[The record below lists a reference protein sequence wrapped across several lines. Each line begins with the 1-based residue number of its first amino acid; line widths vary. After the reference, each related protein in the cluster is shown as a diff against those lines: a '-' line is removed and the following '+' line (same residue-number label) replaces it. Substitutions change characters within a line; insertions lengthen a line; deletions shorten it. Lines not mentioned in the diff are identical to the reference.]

1 MAIKSKMNNYLNVEL
16 FQMILR
22 MKLLITRNRYDNAYG
37 INILSM
43 FLCIIILAF
52 FLGGDAE
59 LKCQLSGADKYVF
72 ALVSQIRHCKLI
84 MTSVFV

>member
-1 MAIKSKMNNYLNVEL
+1 MS
-16 FQMILR
+16 LR

-43 FLCIIILAF
+43 FLCTIILAF
-52 FLGGDAE
+52 LAGDAE

-72 ALVSQIRHCKLI
+72 ALASQIRLCKLI
-84 MTSVFV
+84 ITSVFVCDIMA